1 MAQDTKIANKM
12 SFQLKKVLISDE
24 IDSRCVEVLHE
35 NGVEVVK
42 DTKLRLTKDNF
53 LKEIAVSVMISLRVF
68 TSAVDW
74 LGMKATA
81 ICTGSVQCTLMI

>member
-68 TSAVDW
+68 TSAV
-74 LGMKATA
+74 L
-81 ICTGSVQCTLMI
+81 TGWV